1 MEPIQLPLRI
11 GLRDSATLAN
21 FLPGANGAAIAALES
36 GYEPFVYL
44 WGAPGTGKSHLLQG
58 LCQQFAATGGAP
70 VYLPLG
76 DEQLAPEMCEGLE
89 AMPLVCLD
97 DIQAVAGNREWE
109 TALFHL
115 YNRVRDAGGRLLVAA
130 DAPPGQLGID
140 LPDLRSR
147 LGWGPVFHL
156 QPLSDEEK
164 VEALILRARGRGI
177 ELAPDVAR
185 YLMRRYRRD
194 THGLF
199 ELLEQLDRASLA
211 AQRRLTIPFVRELLG
226 G

>member
-1 MEPIQLPLRI
+1 MEPAQLPLRI
-11 GLRDSATLAN
+11 GLRDGATLAN
-21 FLPGANGAAIAALES
+21 FLAGPNAAAVAALES
-36 GYEPFVYL
+36 ADEPFLYL
-44 WGAPGTGKSHLLQG
+44 WGGAGTGKSHLLQA
-58 LCQQFAATGGAP
+58 LCHQFSAAGGAP
-70 VYLPLG
+70 VYLPLSDG
-76 DEQLAPEMCEGLE
+76 ALAPELCEGLE

-97 DIQAVAGNREWE
+97 DVQAVAGNPEWE
-109 TALFHL
+109 TALFHF
-115 YNRVRDAGGRLLVAA
+115 YNRIREAGGRLVVAGT
-130 DAPPGQLGID
+130 APPGQLGVS

-156 QPLSDEEK
+156 QPLSDDEK
-164 VEALILRARGRGI
+164 IEALSLRARARGI
-177 ELAPDVAR
+177 ELSADVAR

-199 ELLEQLDRASLA
+199 ELLDQLDRASLA